1 MSNLMQLH
9 IYRHQIA
16 VQETFSSFW
25 ILADNI
31 IRMSL
36 GEIMRDWL
44 YDEGYTKQAQ
54 KSMVEL
60 KSNQK
65 TA

>member
-1 MSNLMQLH
+1 MN
-9 IYRHQIA
+9 
-16 VQETFSSFW
+16 
-25 ILADNI
+25 
-31 IRMSL
+31 L